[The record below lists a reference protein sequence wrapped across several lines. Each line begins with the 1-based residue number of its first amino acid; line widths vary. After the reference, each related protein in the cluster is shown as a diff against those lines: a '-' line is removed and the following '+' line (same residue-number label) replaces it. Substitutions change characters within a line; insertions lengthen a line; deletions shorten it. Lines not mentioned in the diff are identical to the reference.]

1 MIHAR
6 WPNSVESV
14 VWVGRMHHFP
24 RDYGVNTQ
32 RGVNV
37 EYSFTECGIKG
48 ERVIKSFINC
58 VCLFVCLMETKSCLH
73 AEGKELIESER
84 KYE

>member
-1 MIHAR
+1 MIHACLL
-6 WPNSVESV
+6 NSVESV

-24 RDYGVNTQ
+24 RDYGVNTR

-37 EYSFTECGIKG
+37 EYSFTECGIK
-48 ERVIKSFINC
+48 EESHKIIRKL
-58 VCLFVCLMETKSCLH
+58 CLFVCLMETKSCLH
-73 AEGKELIESER
+73 AEGKDLIETER